1 MSLLSIFKKMTLHA
15 GQRGRARSHNGDR
28 KLAHGYWPIAY
39 VGCGLL
45 LMVSCIYVP
54 HSLELHQPLWR
65 TTFIAMIK
73 FWIKWSNV
81 HKFTVLV
88 NYANLWIHFSKWW
101 YPYIRYSASITTG
114 YWIIMVCNCQLM
126 PAILSMWNHLPFQQ
140 VPSNPPPYLCSISGP
155 NSMRKWQC
163 III

>member
-1 MSLLSIFKKMTLHA
+1 MQVREVGLGHTTETGNLHT
-15 GQRGRARSHNGDR
+15 D
-28 KLAHGYWPIAY
+28 I
-39 VGCGLL
+39 GLL
-45 LMVSCIYVP
+45 RMLVVAYFLWYHVFYVP